1 MNSAS
6 NKIFNF
12 TKLFAL
18 PAIALL
24 VFFCFEQKITGWLK
38 EFCDSWFEN
47 CDESFGGAVIIALVV
62 LATLFVWLK
71 GNKKRLSLSHFLWSS
86 AFVIVYVYYRCSDDF
101 SFWEFSLLG
110 HQWVFVDLFAIPFL
124 SMTIIQVV
132 LLLEKATSYENYS
145 LLDQDEPI
153 NDVKKDLLGYGTIIK
168 DLLSDLK
175 LLDLSKR
182 SFSVGVV
189 GEWGIGKSSFFNLF
203 EKILEDEEKDSI
215 IVKFNPR
222 SSAKLEDIQK
232 DFFDAFAQA
241 LTPYHSGIARD
252 MGRYQEALQ
261 LPENNFVIRLLRVL
275 PSLATSNSKAVIN
288 NVIKVIKKRIYVFVD
303 DFDRLTA
310 KEILEV
316 MKVIDRNGDFCQTVF
331 VAAYDKEY
339 VNNVLKNY
347 LKHRKKDTFT
357 DKYFNHEIQLPVQSW
372 NVLYDYVRHVL
383 SEKLKIYPN
392 DSVKKEQILTAWDMM
407 GQRVAPQL
415 HTLRHTK
422 RFMNIF
428 LTRYDKVKNDVDF
441 GDFISVTLLRYYDIN
456 VYHALV
462 EGKLTKGGG
471 LLSGPHD
478 KVLYQ
483 ADDMESQLKNYSHWD
498 VTIQILTRL
507 FDKQNDGS
515 YELTPKYRRLCWKDS
530 FPCYFY
536 DYQPNGIYHKDL
548 MQLYDAQSEDGAI
561 ETLYSLLDY
570 DQEKNIYSQRRYV
583 VVENFLRV
591 RPVSELRNANDVKR
605 LFMLLSYIN
614 QFLGRSINIEVTI
627 AYLMGKIAEQELNNI
642 CNGKYKSVI
651 DEAIR
656 HNIERHPLGLAFVLI
671 EFNNDILSQKH
682 LESDYLFSQND
693 IQNYAEWCQKYYF
706 KKIESITPQNMEAVV
721 NLSRIK
727 CIENDKTVTS
737 KAANAEFVSFIS
749 INANAFAKSALR
761 IFKPAYGEHKLNVNI
776 TDSFVPEEF
785 FPHDGVEF
793 KDWLNQKV
801 ENKSLRELFARVLNA
816 NNRHIQIDLP
826 ESDYDIKI
834 DDYERIN
841 DLLEKKAEIDSDSFR
856 S

>member
-1 MNSAS
+1 MNSTS

-12 TKLFAL
+12 IKLFAL

-24 VFFCFEQKITGWLK
+24 VFFCFEQKITGWLQ
-38 EFCDSWFEN
+38 EFCDSWFEH
-47 CDESFGGAVIIALVV
+47 CDKSFGGAVIIALVV
-62 LATLFVWLK
+62 LATFFVWLK
-71 GNKKRLSLSHFLWSS
+71 GNKKRLSLSHVLWLS

-101 SFWEFSLLG
+101 SFWDFSFLG
-110 HQWVFVDLFAIPFL
+110 QQWVFVDLFAIPIMSL
-124 SMTIIQVV
+124 LIIQVV
-132 LLLEKATSYENYS
+132 LLLQKISSYEGDS

-153 NDVKKDLLGYGTIIK
+153 NDVKKDLLGYSTIIK
-168 DLLSDLK
+168 DLLADLK

-182 SFSVGVV
+182 SFSVGVA
-189 GEWGIGKSSFFNLF
+189 GEWGIGKSSFFKLF
-203 EKILEDEEKDSI
+203 EKKLEDEEKDSI

-232 DFFDAFAQA
+232 DFFDTFAQA

-252 MGRYQEALQ
+252 MSRYQEALQ

-288 NVIKVIKKRIYVFVD
+288 HVIKVIKKRIYVFVD

-347 LKHRKKDTFT
+347 LKHRKKDSFT

-372 NVLYDYVRHVL
+372 NVLYDYVRKVL
-383 SEKLKIYPN
+383 NEKLKIYPN
-392 DSVKKEQILTAWDMM
+392 DSVSKEYILNEWDMM

-415 HTLRHTK
+415 HTLRHAK

-428 LTRYDKVKNDVDF
+428 LSRYDKVKNDVFFD
-441 GDFISVTLLRYYDIN
+441 DFIRVTLLRYYDVN

-471 LLSGPHD
+471 LLYGPHD

-483 ADDMESQLKNYSHWD
+483 ADDMESQLKKYSHWD
-498 VTIQILTRL
+498 GALQILKEL
-507 FDKQNDGS
+507 FDKQNDRS
-515 YELTPKYRRLCWKDS
+515 YELTPKYKHLCWKDS

-536 DYQPNGIYHKDL
+536 DYQSYGIYHKDL
-548 MQLYDAQSEDGAI
+548 MRLYDAETEDDAI
-561 ETLYSLLDY
+561 KALYSLIDY
-570 DQEKNIYSQRRYV
+570 DYEKNEYSQKRYV
-583 VVENFLRV
+583 VVENFLRI
-591 RPVSELRNANDVKR
+591 RPLSELRNANDVKR

-614 QFLGRSINIEVTI
+614 QFLGRSINIEATI
-627 AYLMGKIAEQELNNI
+627 AYLMGKGGEKDLNNI
-642 CNGKYKSVI
+642 CKGKYKDVI
-651 DEAIR
+651 DEVIR
-656 HNIERHPLGLAFVLI
+656 YNIEKHPLGLASILI

-682 LESDYLFSQND
+682 QESDYLFSQSE

-706 KKIESITPQNMEAVV
+706 KKIESITPQNVEAVL

-727 CIENDKTVTS
+727 CRENGKTVTS
-737 KAANAEFVSFIS
+737 KAANTEFVSFIS
-749 INANAFAKSALR
+749 INADTFAKSALR
-761 IFKPAYGEHKLNVNI
+761 IFKPVYGEHKLNVNI

-793 KDWLNQKV
+793 KDWLNKKI
-801 ENKSLRELFARVLNA
+801 ENKALRELFARVLNT
-816 NNRHIQIDLP
+816 NNRLIQINLP
-826 ESDYDIKI
+826 ESEYDIKI

-841 DLLEKKAEIDSDSFR
+841 NLLEKKAEIDSDSFR